1 MTLIPYRAGNPENEI
16 VVRPPGCT
24 VNVGEIFLSHSSYE
38 RYFGFREGFV
48 ELHRIIATGPLSN
61 ALPGRRLLVKREYQ
75 KLLPPFPEADYEAL
89 KDSVEKR
96 ELYQPIDVDAHGTVL
111 EGHHRLRACQE
122 LGIEPNVNVRSF
134 DDPLKEKLFVIET
147 NIVRRQLNRFQKIE
161 LSQPM
166 LEIETKLAR
175 TRETSGKAL
184 SSNELRGQARDRVAR
199 RIGLSPTTYQRGLT
213 LVREAPEELK
223 QKLRKGSATIGGA
236 YLTVKLNKERESI
249 RPVDRG
255 SPQVRIYN
263 KDFRKGVFLEDS
275 IDLVLTDPPYTD
287 LEAWDDLGKLCQ
299 KVLKPKGCLVAY
311 AGKYLARQVMNT
323 LSKHFVVEPWPICIP
338 FKGPSRLTY
347 PHRGHIVDKWQMLLF
362 YQKSREPP
370 PYRFPDLLEPTG
382 PEKQLHDYQKSRPEA
397 SRLLELFSMEGMTV
411 LDPFA
416 GAGTIIEACAQRKRN
431 CIAFEKDPETFR
443 ILQERFP
450 WGTGD
455 D

>member
-1 MTLIPYRAGNPENEI
+1 M
-16 VVRPPGCT
+16 VRPPGCT
-24 VNVGEIFLSHSSYE
+24 VNVGEIFLSHPSYE
-38 RYFGFREGFV
+38 RCFGFKEGFV

-61 ALPGRRLLVKREYQ
+61 ALTGRRLRVKREYQ

-89 KDSVEKR
+89 KDSGEKR
-96 ELYQPIDVDAHGTVL
+96 DLYQPIDVDAHGTVL
-111 EGHHRLRACQE
+111 EGHHRLMACQE

-147 NIVRRQLNRFQKIE
+147 NIVRRQLNRFEKIE

-166 LEIETKLAR
+166 LEIETK
-175 TRETSGKAL
+175 RERKGEASGKAL
-184 SSNELRGQARDRVAR
+184 SSNELRGQARDRRAR
-199 RIGLSPTTYQRGLT
+199 QIGLSPTTYQRGLT
-213 LVREAPEELK
+213 LIREAPEELK

-236 YLTVKLNKERESI
+236 YLTVKLNKERESS
-249 RPVDRG
+249 RPVDQG

-299 KVLKPKGCLVAY
+299 KVLKPKGSLVAY
-311 AGKYLARQVMNT
+311 TGKYLARQVMNT

-347 PHRGHIVDKWQMLLF
+347 PHRGHIVDKWQMVLF
-362 YQKSREPP
+362 YQRGREPP
-370 PYRFPDLLEPTG
+370 PYRFPDLLEPAG
-382 PEKQLHDYQKSRPEA
+382 PEKQFHDYQKSRPEA

-411 LDPFA
+411 LDPFRWGGHDRRSLRA
-416 GAGTIIEACAQRKRN
+416 TQTELHCFRKG
-431 CIAFEKDPETFR
+431 P
-443 ILQERFP
+443 
-450 WGTGD
+450 GD
-455 D
+455 VQNPSRAVPMGHR